1 MSNFDTPQ
9 EHGDGGSGDKS
20 TVKNYTHE
28 VQITG
33 ISTYKTKKSLNW
45 LKSDNIINMGP
56 WF

>member
-45 LKSDNIINMGP
+45 LKFPI
-56 WF
+56 